1 MITVVE
7 FRAKQVADTNYV
19 FIGIDLDWLEH
30 PKVGKIL
37 VIKSHI
43 SIPNIPTESNFL
55 KSN

>member
-7 FRAKQVADTNYV
+7 FGAKQVADTNYV

-43 SIPNIPTESNFL
+43 SIPNIPTESNFF
-55 KSN
+55 